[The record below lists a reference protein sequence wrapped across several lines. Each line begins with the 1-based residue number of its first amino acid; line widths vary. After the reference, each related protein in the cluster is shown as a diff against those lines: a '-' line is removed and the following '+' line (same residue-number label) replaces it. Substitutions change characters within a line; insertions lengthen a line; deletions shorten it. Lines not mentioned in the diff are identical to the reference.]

1 MNYYRHLTSYK
12 CDQSFLDLER
22 SFQKLYG
29 VQDLSSLHRYFPSF
43 SDYQPPNDSSSIA
56 HKIFYSNFNDFFST
70 SYKSILLHLKT
81 ILSEPFYYQK
91 IPCVRFAFPGTTW
104 LSSFHK
110 DSDYNHPIQEL
121 NINLAITKSFG
132 SCALQI
138 ETTPGSGVYIPLDQD
153 PGYFTFINHIEC
165 THGSIPNNENHTMI
179 SLDFRLIPS
188 SRSEAFSES
197 KSILTSSK
205 FQPGSYFS
213 DDPL

>member
-1 MNYYRHLTSYK
+1 
-12 CDQSFLDLER
+12 
-22 SFQKLYG
+22 
-29 VQDLSSLHRYFPSF
+29 
-43 SDYQPPNDSSSIA
+43 SSSIA